1 MKNDIHGGK
10 KILLNRP
17 VSTTFLV
24 PNSLTDIVETIDIK
38 PGYRSDHSIVEM
50 QINTNKFV
58 QGSGIWKFNN
68 SLLKNQDYLNLI
80 NKVITEEKLKY
91 ALPVYNLD
99 YIRDNNVTFSVDDD
113 IFLETLFLRIRG
125 ETVKF
130 SKFLKKKEKVLE
142 SNLKNDIA
150 WLESNVNESN
160 MKLLDDKKAELE
172 SIRKEKIKGYI
183 TRARIQWLDQ
193 GEKPTSFFC
202 KLESKQF
209 TEKTI
214 RKLQLDNGFI
224 INDQKMILKE
234 VQKYCTNLFKEKE
247 TFSDFNLAK
256 NITGNK
262 VNQKNDIGKKHFCH
276 GTWCCS

>member
-1 MKNDIHGGK
+1 M
-10 KILLNRP
+10 
-17 VSTTFLV
+17 
-24 PNSLTDIVETIDIK
+24 PNSLTDIIETIDIK

-68 SLLKNQDYLNLI
+68 SLLKKQDYLNLI

-160 MKLLDDKKAELE
+160 MKLLDDKKAEL
-172 SIRKEKIKGYI
+172 
-183 TRARIQWLDQ
+183 D
-193 GEKPTSFFC
+193 
-202 KLESKQF
+202 
-209 TEKTI
+209 
-214 RKLQLDNGFI
+214 
-224 INDQKMILKE
+224 
-234 VQKYCTNLFKEKE
+234 
-247 TFSDFNLAK
+247 
-256 NITGNK
+256 
-262 VNQKNDIGKKHFCH
+262 
-276 GTWCCS
+276 